1 MTLQRGDC
9 ADSVL
14 PVAVCE
20 LLCDGLPQAAS
31 LDQALGL
38 LNQARIMLLGEG
50 MLTVNLDVT
59 TPQDPPG
66 EVRLRRIWTSEAGA
80 YPVGGGKTK
89 TLTPWSRQ
97 LLRDARVFV
106 GEGDDELARVFDD
119 HARIAALDLH
129 AVVNVPIARDGRC
142 VATFNVL
149 GRRAQWLARELAA
162 IRLLALLAAPQVLA
176 AAQVLATAQVLA
188 SAAPLQTAQ

>member
-1 MTLQRGDC
+1 MSLPGAPG
-9 ADSVL
+9 ADPVL

-20 LLCDGLPQAAS
+20 LLCDGLPQAAT
-31 LDQALGL
+31 LEQALGL
-38 LNQARIMLLGEG
+38 LNRARSMLLGAG

-59 TPQDPPG
+59 TAQDPPG
-66 EVRLRRIWTSEAGA
+66 AIRLRRIWSSEPGA

-97 LLRDARVFV
+97 LLQEARVFV
-106 GEGDDELARVFDD
+106 GEGDAALARVFDD

-129 AVVNVPIARDGRC
+129 AVVNVPITRAGRC

-149 GRRAQWLARELAA
+149 GPRPRWLARELAA

-176 AAQVLATAQVLA
+176 AA
-188 SAAPLQTAQ
+188 AALQTAQ

>member
-1 MTLQRGDC
+1 MQQGGDC
-9 ADSVL
+9 ADGVF

-38 LNQARIMLLGEG
+38 LNQVRIMLLGEG
-50 MLTVNLDVT
+50 LLTVNLDVT

-66 EVRLRRIWTSEAGA
+66 EIRLRRIWTSEPGA

-106 GEGDDELARVFDD
+106 GEGDEALARVFDD

-129 AVVNVPIARDGRC
+129 AVVNVPITGEGRC

-149 GRRAQWLARELAA
+149 GRRPQWQACELAA
-162 IRLLALLAAPQVLA
+162 IRMLALLAAPKVLA
-176 AAQVLATAQVLA
+176 RAARH
-188 SAAPLQTAQ
+188 QTAQ